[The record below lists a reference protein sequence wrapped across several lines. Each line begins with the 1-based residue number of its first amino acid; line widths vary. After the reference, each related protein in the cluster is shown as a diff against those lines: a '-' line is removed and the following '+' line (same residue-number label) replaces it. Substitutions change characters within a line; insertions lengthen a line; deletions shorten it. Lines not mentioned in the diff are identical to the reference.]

1 MAVHSH
7 TGNNRFRLSC
17 CNSPRKVM
25 ELGVS
30 LSHYIYILQQP
41 CADRPYYF
49 MSLKYFRAL
58 ILSIEYQADI
68 F

>member
-7 TGNNRFRLSC
+7 TDNNRFRLSC

-30 LSHYIYILQQP
+30 LSDNLQQP

-58 ILSIEYQADI
+58 ILSIEYQGDI